1 MRNILVLLLAIKLN
15 CQSTFNYTFAQQ
27 NLAVNDYGLT
37 WSISHSYMFVIFS
50 AIESTVVTTSSGST
64 SFASTL
70 GDIKQIVIGNTTQPE
85 NSLILV
91 VDSTYKLLLYKYN
104 STSKFILIKNFNL
117 TVDVDSVF
125 FGPLPYVYAASATA
139 GKLYCVNINTL
150 TVSLNYTFTGELPFL
165 LSFDQNIAIMTR
177 NTSLLSSG
185 RFLILSS
192 SLTLVQSVPFTGYDF
207 ATSVFNYDFDSN
219 CILRG

>member
-1 MRNILVLLLAIKLN
+1 MRIILVLLLAIKLN

-50 AIESTVVTTSSGST
+50 AIESTVVTT
-64 SFASTL
+64 
-70 GDIKQIVIGNTTQPE
+70 II
-85 NSLILV
+85 
-91 VDSTYKLLLYKYN
+91 
-104 STSKFILIKNFNL
+104 ILI
-117 TVDVDSVF
+117 
-125 FGPLPYVYAASATA
+125 
-139 GKLYCVNINTL
+139 
-150 TVSLNYTFTGELPFL
+150 VSLNYTFTGELPFL